1 MNVKIHRGLN
11 TPMPSQERKMRER
24 IIKKAE
30 YMAADLVTIFHAGLL
45 PNNKHKENK
54 SASAL
59 CHSISL
65 GISIQALEPD
75 FLKEYDSDNNPVTK
89 EVT

>member
-1 MNVKIHRGLN
+1 MSNVDKEAHN
-11 TPMPSQERKMRER
+11 TRNV
-24 IIKKAE
+24 
-30 YMAADLVTIFHAGLL
+30 MAADLVTIFHAGLL

-89 EVT
+89 KITNSDNNPVTKEVT